1 MGARLDINGPSTC
14 TGTDCEDSAFSFSI
28 CNAGNCSGYWAVYRI
43 QFALSAFHLLMAL
56 GTACK
61 GSFATTLQRGYWIAK
76 VFMLVGFLGG
86 TLFMSNDAFAYYA
99 WIARFIAPFFLLFQ
113 FILLIDFA
121 YSFNSYL
128 LELDET
134 MTNFG
139 ITLCGAE
146 FSVENQGGK
155 YTGLM
160 AFLSLAMYAGCITGI
175 VVLYTFW
182 SSDCAFNSAAIT
194 TTLIFGVL
202 NTVISLFDKLSP
214 HGSILCSGGIFLYS
228 TYLCFAAVS
237 ALPVDSCNPLYNWN
251 NPNSA
256 GHVVLLCISMGV
268 AGFVVAYFAYRMG
281 SSSLGKNSMT
291 GGASKAPS
299 IADTPTASSINDTAN
314 TSADHGVVKV
324 KVEQIGDDAK
334 PVAEPAAEEPV
345 EEGTYFWYHLK
356 MIFLS
361 TYMAMLL
368 TDWGVPADTTS
379 AHDAVFS
386 KGYVSAWL
394 MLSANWVCCILYL
407 WSLIA
412 PVVCSGR
419 DFT

>member
-1 MGARLDINGPSTC
+1 LHAVFGKRVRRLNWPLSANAFASGRPVARSASALVRAPACGARPTLLAC
-14 TGTDCEDSAFSFSI
+14 AR
-28 CNAGNCSGYWAVYRI
+28 AV
-43 QFALSAFHLLMAL
+43 A
-56 GTACK
+56 
-61 GSFATTLQRGYWIAK
+61 
-76 VFMLVGFLGG
+76 V
-86 TLFMSNDAFAYYA
+86 
-99 WIARFIAPFFLLFQ
+99 
-113 FILLIDFA
+113 
-121 YSFNSYL
+121 
-128 LELDET
+128 
-134 MTNFG
+134 
-139 ITLCGAE
+139 
-146 FSVENQGGK
+146 
-155 YTGLM
+155 
-160 AFLSLAMYAGCITGI
+160 
-175 VVLYTFW
+175 
-182 SSDCAFNSAAIT
+182 
-194 TTLIFGVL
+194 
-202 NTVISLFDKLSP
+202 
-214 HGSILCSGGIFLYS
+214 LCSGGIFLYS

-361 TYMAMLL
+361 TCVHRRTRTLCRAQPRGRVPCVPCAPCVRCVRCAGRLTARSRLSARSRRYMAMLL